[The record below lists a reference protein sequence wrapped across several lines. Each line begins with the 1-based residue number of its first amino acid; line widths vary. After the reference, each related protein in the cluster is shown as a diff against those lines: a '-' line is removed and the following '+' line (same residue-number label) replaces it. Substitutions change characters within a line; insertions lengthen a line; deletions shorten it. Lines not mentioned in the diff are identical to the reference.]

1 MKQVNFSHP
10 GGFPL
15 EQETLERLQT
25 AYRSELY
32 EAIKRHL
39 SILPDTNYIIA
50 HAQNGKQGWAVIH
63 QDGEGILYPMTSTV
77 KTDYSKTDYLKT
89 TKTTTNL
96 IYGSGASQTAYT
108 DYQAEYVSAK
118 GTPTTNDTET
128 VNYYDLGTFKTV
140 KSIQEIED
148 ILQSI
153 GSKITSIQQDINIIN
168 QSYLPLNGSKAMQGD
183 LNLGDYRLSRLDTKE
198 NYDATVRASDFNFGS
213 ANRRGLRH
221 PENSLGRALVDSST
235 NTETSLTLNYDADW
249 ENTQIGGKVYLKNL
263 NTNINGS
270 LLVLDGS
277 NQVIKSDTL
286 IDDLISR
293 IATLES
299 KQSTAVPLGMI
310 ALWGK
315 PAPFPDGWEEYVPLR
330 GRMPVGL
337 KTSDSLFDTLLNF
350 GGSKTKTL
358 TVEEMPEHTHA
369 GHVVE
374 ASGDWHA
381 GGNNSAPNST
391 STNGDTLPTG
401 SGTPFSILNP
411 YSVVH
416 FIIYTGRSIEEIP
429 PSPVDLTVGSFTAT
443 SVTLTWT
450 PAYYERNIKNYLI
463 YKDEYLIATI
473 NNMTSFYRV
482 DGLSRSSSYDF
493 YVIAVDAAGNTSE
506 KSNTVRQ
513 KTKFL

>member
-63 QDGEGILYPMTSTV
+63 QDGEGILYPITGGVTN
-77 KTDYSKTDYLKT
+77 YLKT
-89 TKTTTNL
+89 IRTTTNL
-96 IYGSGASQTAYT
+96 IYGDGNSQKAYT

-118 GTPTTNDTET
+118 GTPSTNDKET
-128 VNYYDLGTFKTV
+128 VNYYDLNTFKNV
-140 KSIQEIED
+140 KNIQEIETIIAGID
-148 ILQSI
+148 GRVKTMEATIPVIDNRVKTIEAAIPVIDNRVKTIETTLPTI
-153 GSKITSIQQDINIIN
+153 DTRINTIKN
-168 QSYLPLNGSKAMQGD
+168 DLESYLPLDGSKAMKGD
-183 LNLGDYRLSRLDTKE
+183 LNLGTHQLYL
-198 NYDATVRASDFNFGS
+198 NN
-213 ANRRGLRH
+213 ANT
-221 PENSLGRALVDSST
+221 SS
-235 NTETSLTLNYDADW
+235 
-249 ENTQIGGKVYLKNL
+249 
-263 NTNINGS
+263 NGS
-270 LLVLDGS
+270 LLVLDNS
-277 NQVIKSDTL
+277 NKVVKSNTMIEKL
-286 IDDLISR
+286 INR
-293 IATLES
+293 IEILEQQ
-299 KQSTAVPLGMI
+299 KPAAVPIGMI
-310 ALWGK
+310 ALWNK
-315 PAPFPDGWEEYVPLR
+315 LAPFPDGWEEYVPLR

-337 KTSDSLFDTLLNF
+337 KTNDSFFDTLLNF

-381 GGNNSAPNST
+381 GGNNSSPNST

-416 FIIYTGRSIEEIP
+416 FIIYTGRSIDKIP
-429 PSPVDLTVGSFTAT
+429 PSAVDLTVGFVTAT
-443 SVTLTWT
+443 TVTLTWT
-450 PAYYERNIKNYLI
+450 PAYYDRNIKNYLI

-473 NNMTSFYRV
+473 DSTMPIYRV

-493 YVIAVDAAGNTSE
+493 YVIAVDTAGNTSE

-513 KTKFL
+513 KTKLF